1 MNLQVEI
8 KLNMGQYKANL
19 MIILA
24 YFNCLYYIANTIMY
38 LLDLGNMI
46 VFIDLLLL

>member
-8 KLNMGQYKANL
+8 KLNTGQYKDNL

-24 YFNCLYYIANTIMY
+24 YFHYLYYIANTIMY

-46 VFIDLLLL
+46 VIDLLLL